1 MYNMNDIL
9 TQLQGG
15 QSADQIAQAFTDAL
29 NAAIQEQEKQAQAN
43 SKRAAKVDAMT
54 AIVDLILDFVEEFY
68 PDLIPADAEIEIAT
82 EDIEEMIDMLDEAIP
97 QVAQLSA
104 AVAGLEKLVADK
116 PTPSKIEPKVV
127 KAKSF
132 DDAMAQ
138 FFKMN
143 GLM

>member
-15 QSADQIAQAFTDAL
+15 QSADQIAKAFTDAL

-43 SKRAAKVDAMT
+43 SMRAAKIDAMT

-68 PDLIPADAEIEIAT
+68 PDLISADAEIEITA
-82 EDIEEMIDMLDEAIP
+82 EDIEEMIDALDEAIP
-97 QVAQLSA
+97 QVAQLTA
-104 AVAGLEKLVADK
+104 AITGLEKLVADK
-116 PTPSKIEPKVV
+116 PKVSKIEPKIV